1 MSLMQDISMSR
12 RPFAGMIAIGAA
24 WGTFSAVIPA
34 MKAQIDAS
42 DAMFGTLMLAA
53 SCGAVM
59 AMWLAP
65 LTRGWFG
72 YFALLIGAVTMASGF
87 ALVSFAPGVLWFAV
101 AMFIAASGTG
111 VTDVL
116 VNAEISDSEAGS
128 GRALMN
134 LNHAIY
140 SFAFAGCAALSGIAR
155 EAGASNVEILTTLA
169 IVILCLCAGMW
180 VAPLYRSVEVPEDN
194 SAGMPVV
201 LVALGGAIALIAF
214 LTESASE
221 GWSAL
226 HLERAFAADP
236 AQSALGPAL
245 FGMMMGIGR
254 LSGHWLARLMPDIQ
268 LIGIAMG
275 VSAAG
280 FVLAGLAPNMWLAWF
295 GFACAGLGISVVV
308 PLAFALVGRSVPP
321 EHRLKAISRAAAMG
335 YAAFF
340 VGPPAMGLIAQ
351 YFGLRI
357 AFCVLAVL
365 LVAAALAILPA
376 LTRRVRAD

>member
-1 MSLMQDISMSR
+1 MISR

-34 MKAQIDAS
+34 MKAQIGAS
-42 DAMFGTLMLAA
+42 DAMFGALMLAA
-53 SCGAVM
+53 SFGAVM

-72 YFALLIGAVTMASGF
+72 YLALLIGATFMASGF
-87 ALVSFAPGVLWFAV
+87 SIVSFAPGVVWFAI

-116 VNAEISDSEAGS
+116 VNAEISDSEAGT

-155 EAGASNVEILTTLA
+155 ESGASNVAILNA
-169 IVILCLCAGMW
+169 VAFFILILGAAMW
-180 VAPLYRSVEVPEDN
+180 VDPRYRSVEQSSE
-194 SAGMPVV
+194 SESGLPVV
-201 LVALGGAIALIAF
+201 LVLLGGGIALTAF
-214 LTESASE
+214 LTESAAE

-245 FGMMMGIGR
+245 FGLMMGLGR

-268 LIGIAMG
+268 LIGVAMG
-275 VSAAG
+275 VSALG
-280 FVLAGLAPNMWLAWF
+280 FVLAGLAPTMWLAWL
-295 GFACAGLGISVVV
+295 GFSLAGLGISVVV
-308 PLAFALVGRSVPP
+308 PLAFALVGRSVSPQ
-321 EHRLKAISRAAAMG
+321 HRLNAISRAAAMG

-351 YFGLRI
+351 YFGLRA
-357 AFCVLAVL
+357 AFCVLAIL
-365 LVAAALAILPA
+365 LIAAALAILPVLA
-376 LTRRVRAD
+376 HRVREG